1 MLKRRS
7 AIEPII
13 GHLKSYGRVGRNY
26 LKGVI
31 GDVINPLISAV
42 GLNLRCIANHLLKTN
57 FST

>member
-1 MLKRRS
+1 MGGFKYFWRTD
-7 AIEPII
+7 
-13 GHLKSYGRVGRNY
+13 Y